1 MGLNTLFL
9 SMSGALRW
17 LGASAL
23 RIWAAVALVALG
35 VAGWQYHR
43 AAHWAAAARATRS
56 AWDAERKAAAAAKI
70 AAETR
75 YRSLADDAD
84 AQHAA
89 ALAQGDARLA
99 AYIAAHRLRSSA
111 PDPARSPDDRGAAI
125 PEGSA
130 AGPVLAN
137 PVLATITE
145 ADLKICDANYVYA
158 QAAHDWANGLNP

>member
-23 RIWAAVALVALG
+23 QIWAAVALVALG

-43 AAHWAAAARATRS
+43 AAHWAAAARTTQS
-56 AWDAERKAAAAAKI
+56 AWNAERKAAAAAKI

-99 AYIAAHRLRSSA
+99 AYIAAHRLRPSA

-125 PEGSA
+125 PEGPA
-130 AGPVLAN
+130 AG

>member
-9 SMSGALRW
+9 SMGGALRW

-23 RIWAAVALVALG
+23 RIWAVVALVALG

-43 AAHWAAAARATRS
+43 AAHWAATARATQS
-56 AWDAERKAAAAAKI
+56 AWDAERKAAAAAKT

-84 AQHAA
+84 ARHAA

-99 AYIAAHRLRSSA
+99 AYIAAHRLRPSA
-111 PDPARSPDDRGAAI
+111 PDPARSPDDHPAAI
-125 PEGSA
+125 PEGPA
-130 AGPVLAN
+130 AN
-137 PVLATITE
+137 PVLASITE